1 MSNELSG
8 IITFLNK
15 SFNKFKTINE
25 ITDIN
30 DAEYLDKVLRDIE
43 QNFFCDM
50 NYLPSDSQFN
60 KQYNLRI
67 IYTRIS
73 SFFEY
78 VVKKPIEENYFDYK
92 DDSSENFLKLSE
104 LIVGVCAQSKN
115 REEYFEVLNDLSE
128 NESNEIFQ
136 ILSNLI
142 PLEDEKNNSSKSIEY
157 KDEKLNEK
165 VSELEKELEE
175 KANENAMLWI
185 RAENAEK
192 ENERMSE
199 EINELQ
205 DKITDLTKDN
215 YTMELNLKET
225 ESKYQELVSSL
236 KKEEGENLKNKGS
249 DVNLSIKIS
258 ELKGKLEAKT
268 KSFYEYQEE
277 KEKLIDELNT
287 KLNIMRKESLS
298 LKEVKV
304 KYDVLQNELNK
315 FSLEDMSTIKERLL
329 QCERTIKDKDE
340 EINRLRSS
348 DNQNTLLKNIED
360 LHKEKAL
367 MEEQLNEL
375 QDENETIKQQLLIKD
390 CEITQLKESLGPG
403 VELPESDPIM
413 VKNEPKHEN
422 APGISLGNLIEE
434 ENKDGVDKEKHAEL
448 ERKIAELEKEKTKL
462 TEQIQELNAKI
473 EKDKKF
479 LEEQKEESEKMKQKL
494 EKYKQVKDENKVFV
508 SKIAELMEK
517 LDEQKNENI
526 KLVNSKNDI
535 KNEYISTINK
545 LQKDL
550 NESEFKIKNME
561 IQIKKLESE
570 KEKNMENS
578 TAEALRLKT
587 LEITNNMSMQSG
599 EKLKEIEERLK
610 MLTDKESTDLK
621 EQLKEKE
628 FNYMKINEKYKKL
641 ENEYDELNKTME
653 KIPEELKRREEA
665 IEYYKNQ
672 LDKKEKEC
680 NESIR
685 ILSSLYYRLSFQ
697 CANLR
702 QDRENKN
709 LNSLNIYNNLNSY
722 FFASGKLI

>member
-1 MSNELSG
+1 MSNELTG

-329 QCERTIKDKDE
+329 QCERIIKDKDE

-709 LNSLNIYNNLNSY
+709 LNSLNIYNNLN
-722 FFASGKLI
+722 

>member
-587 LEITNNMSMQSG
+587 LEITNSMSMQSG

-709 LNSLNIYNNLNSY
+709 LNSLNIYNNLN
-722 FFASGKLI
+722 

>member
-8 IITFLNK
+8 ILTFLNK

-30 DAEYLDKVLRDIE
+30 DAEYLDKILRDIE

-473 EKDKKF
+473 ERDKKF

-709 LNSLNIYNNLNSY
+709 LNSLNIYNNLN
-722 FFASGKLI
+722 

>member
-8 IITFLNK
+8 ILTFLNK

>member
-8 IITFLNK
+8 ILTFLNK
-15 SFNKFKTINE
+15 SFNKFKSINE

-43 QNFFCDM
+43 QNYFCDM

-78 VVKKPIEENYFDYK
+78 VVKKPLEENYFDYK
-92 DDSSENFLKLSE
+92 DDSPENFLKLAE

-128 NESNEIFQ
+128 NESNEILQ

-142 PLEDEKNNSSKSIEY
+142 PLEDEKHNSSKSIEHHD
-157 KDEKLNEK
+157 DEKLSEK

-192 ENERMSE
+192 ENERMNE
-199 EINELQ
+199 EINELH

-215 YTMELNLKET
+215 YTMELSLKET

-236 KKEEGENLKNKGS
+236 KKDEGENLKNKS
-249 DVNLSIKIS
+249 KDVNLSIKIS

-287 KLNIMRKESLS
+287 KLNIMRKENLS
-298 LKEVKV
+298 LKEIKV

-348 DNQNTLLKNIED
+348 DNQNTLLKSIED

-375 QDENETIKQQLLIKD
+375 QDENESIKQQLLIKD

-403 VELPESDPIM
+403 VELPES
-413 VKNEPKHEN
+413 EPEKITIEKKQEN
-422 APGISLGNLIEE
+422 TPGISLGTLIEE
-434 ENKDGVDKEKHAEL
+434 ENKGGVKKENNEEL
-448 ERKIAELEKEKTKL
+448 ERKIAELEKEKAKL
-462 TEQIQELNAKI
+462 NEQIQELNAKI

-479 LEEQKEESEKMKQKL
+479 LEEQKDENDKMKQKL
-494 EKYKQVKDENKVFV
+494 EKYKQTKDENKVFV

-526 KLVNSKNDI
+526 KLVNSKNEI
-535 KNEYISTINK
+535 KNEYLTTINK

-550 NESEFKIKNME
+550 TESEFKIKDME
-561 IQIKKLESE
+561 SQIKKLENE
-570 KEKNMENS
+570 KEKNLENS
-578 TAEALRLKT
+578 NAEVLRLKT
-587 LEITNNMSMQSG
+587 LELTKSMNMQSD

-621 EQLKEKE
+621 EQLREKE
-628 FNYMKINEKYKKL
+628 FDYMKINEKYKKL
-641 ENEYDELNKTME
+641 ENEFDELNKAME
-653 KIPEELKRREEA
+653 KIPDELKRREEA
-665 IEYYKNQ
+665 IEYLKNQ
-672 LDKKEKEC
+672 LDKKEKDY
-680 NESIR
+680 NERIR

-702 QDRENKN
+702 QDKENKN
-709 LNSLNIYNNLNSY
+709 LNSLNIYNNLN
-722 FFASGKLI
+722 

>member
-570 KEKNMENS
+570 KEKNIENS

-587 LEITNNMSMQSG
+587 LEITNSMSMQSG

-709 LNSLNIYNNLNSY
+709 LNSLNIYNNLN
-722 FFASGKLI
+722 

>member
-8 IITFLNK
+8 ILTFLNK

-30 DAEYLDKVLRDIE
+30 DAEYLDKILRDIE

-709 LNSLNIYNNLNSY
+709 LNSLNIYNNLN
-722 FFASGKLI
+722 

>member
-8 IITFLNK
+8 ILTFLNK
-15 SFNKFKTINE
+15 SFSKFKSIDK

-30 DAEYLDKVLRDIE
+30 DAEYLDKVLSDIE
-43 QNFFCDM
+43 KNYFCDM

-67 IYTRIS
+67 IYTRIC

-78 VVKKPIEENYFDYK
+78 VVKKPLEENYFDYK
-92 DDSSENFLKLSE
+92 DDSEENFLKLSE
-104 LIVGVCAQSKN
+104 LIIGVCAQSKN
-115 REEYFEVLNDLSE
+115 REEYFDVLNDLSE
-128 NESNEIFQ
+128 DQSNEIFQ

-142 PLEDEKNNSSKSIEY
+142 PLEEEKHNSSKSIEHQD
-157 KDEKLNEK
+157 DEKLSEK
-165 VSELEKELEE
+165 ISELEKELEE

-192 ENERMSE
+192 ENERINE
-199 EINELQ
+199 EINELH

-215 YTMELNLKET
+215 YTMELSLKET

-236 KKEEGENLKNKGS
+236 KKDEGVNLKNKVN

-287 KLNIMRKESLS
+287 KLNIMRKENLS

-348 DNQNTLLKNIED
+348 DSQNTLLKSMED
-360 LHKEKAL
+360 LYKEKAL

-403 VELPESDPIM
+403 VELPESEP
-413 VKNEPKHEN
+413 VKIAQEKKQEN
-422 APGISLGNLIEE
+422 APGISLGTIIEE
-434 ENKDGVDKEKHAEL
+434 ENKDGVNKENNLEF
-448 ERKIAELEKEKTKL
+448 ERKIAELEKEKNKL
-462 TEQIQELNAKI
+462 NEQIQELNAKI

-479 LEEQKEESEKMKQKL
+479 LEEQKEENEKMKQKL
-494 EKYKQVKDENKVFV
+494 EKYKQTKEENKVFV

-517 LDEQKNENI
+517 LDEQKNDNI
-526 KLVNSKNDI
+526 KLVTSKNEI
-535 KNEYISTINK
+535 KNEYLTTINK

-550 NESEFKIKNME
+550 TESEFKIKDME
-561 IQIKKLESE
+561 NQIKKLENE
-570 KEKNMENS
+570 KAKNLENNND
-578 TAEALRLKT
+578 EMLRLKT
-587 LEITNNMSMQSG
+587 LELTKSMNMQSG

-610 MLTDKESTDLK
+610 MLTDKESSDLK

-641 ENEYDELNKTME
+641 ENEFDELNKTME
-653 KIPEELKRREEA
+653 KIPEEIKRREEA
-665 IEYYKNQ
+665 IEYLKNQ
-672 LDKKEKEC
+672 LDKKEKDY
-680 NESIR
+680 NERIR

-697 CANLR
+697 CAKLR
-702 QDRENKN
+702 HEKENKT
-709 LNSLNIYNNLNSY
+709 LNSLNIYNNLN
-722 FFASGKLI
+722 

>member
-570 KEKNMENS
+570 KEKNIENS

-709 LNSLNIYNNLNSY
+709 LNSLNIYNNLN
-722 FFASGKLI
+722 